1 MNQTFPTCW
10 SVRLWACATWLFLLA
25 PLLLPAQQPRLSRT
39 LDAGAAPVS
48 LAFSADGK
56 ALASAGVSDEKG
68 PGEPKLWDVATGK
81 KKATLKGH
89 AGLVWSVA
97 FSPDGKS
104 LASAGGRFRP
114 EGGPGTGE
122 LRLWDVATGKNTAT
136 LESHPGVV
144 ICVAFSPDGKTLAS
158 SGGDG
163 KTRLWEVATG
173 KNLATMHTLP
183 GFPGS
188 NCVAFS
194 PDGKKLAV
202 GGGPTAGHGGPG
214 VTGEVH
220 LWDLAT
226 GKKTA
231 ILRGHP
237 GEGCFSNMT
246 AVAYSV
252 AFSPDGKTLISGG
265 ARTIEVWE
273 VATGKKTATFT
284 QPHVVWRVALSPD
297 GKTVAWVTGP
307 MSEALAQKAGLEREV
322 RLLDVRSG
330 ENFELLKRPAAGGWA
345 LVFSPD
351 GRTLACGGE
360 DGKIDLWDIPAVTK
374 ADK

>member
-1 MNQTFPTCW
+1 MNLVHRTCRR
-10 SVRLWACATWLFLLA
+10 VRLWACATCLLILA
-25 PLLLPAQQPRLSRT
+25 SSILPAVQPKLSRT
-39 LDAGAAPVS
+39 LAADAGIVS
-48 LAFSADGK
+48 LAFSPDGTV
-56 ALASAGVSDEKG
+56 LASAEVSSENG
-68 PGEPKLWDVATGK
+68 PGELKLWDVATGK
-81 KKATLKGH
+81 NTAMLKGH
-89 AGLVWSVA
+89 EGMVWSVA
-97 FSPDGKS
+97 FSPDGKR
-104 LASAGGRFRP
+104 LASGGGRF
-114 EGGPGTGE
+114 EGGPGTAK
-122 LRLWDVATGKNTAT
+122 LKLWDVATGKNTAT
-136 LESHPGVV
+136 LESGPRVV
-144 ICVAFSPDGKTLAS
+144 ICVAFSPDGKALAS

-173 KNLATMHTLP
+173 KNLATMDTLP

-231 ILRGHP
+231 ILKGHP

-273 VATGKKTATFT
+273 VATGKRMATFT

-297 GKTVAWVTGP
+297 GKTAAWVTGP
-307 MSEALAQKAGLEREV
+307 MSEAAQKAGLEREV
-322 RLLDVRSG
+322 RLLDVSSG
-330 ENFELLKRPAAGGWA
+330 ENFALLKRPAAGGWA

-360 DGKIDLWDIPAVTK
+360 DGKIDLWDIPAATK
-374 ADK
+374 ASRTR